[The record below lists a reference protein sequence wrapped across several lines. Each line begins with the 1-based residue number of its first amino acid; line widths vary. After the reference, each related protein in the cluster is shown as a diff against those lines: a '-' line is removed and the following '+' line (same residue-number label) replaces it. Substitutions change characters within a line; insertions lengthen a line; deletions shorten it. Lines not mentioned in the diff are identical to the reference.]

1 LKFFALVILE
11 VFLFTFFAEKYGFLN
26 TLLAYW
32 VPTFLGFSLLPRL
45 GQGFQTIQLTPA
57 NEAASLHRVLL
68 FLGCLLLITPLLTF
82 RVIGIFLILPGFRHF
97 LIWKLAQLIK
107 KKMTQFQGGNGFYFF
122 RSQGFSRPQSEAFYA
137 DDYPTEIK
145 DVTPIIPQ
153 IEKPK
158 H

>member
-1 LKFFALVILE
+1 MKFFALVILE
-11 VFLFTFFAEKYGFLN
+11 VFFFTFFAEKYGFLN

-32 VPTFLGFSLLPRL
+32 VPTFLGFLLLPRL
-45 GQGFQTIQLTPA
+45 GLGFQTIQINPK
-57 NEAASLHRVLL
+57 NEAAGLHRVLL
-68 FLGCLLLITPLLTF
+68 FLGCLLLITPLLSF
-82 RVIGIFLILPGFRHF
+82 RVIGIFVILPGFRHL

-107 KKMTQFQGGNGFYFF
+107 KQMTQFQSGNGFYFF
-122 RSQGFSRPQSEAFYA
+122 KSQSFSRPHPDTFYPQ
-137 DDYPTEIK
+137 DYSGEIK

>member
-1 LKFFALVILE
+1 MKFFAIVILE
-11 VFLFTFFAEKYGFLN
+11 VFFFTFFAEEYGFLN
-26 TLLAYW
+26 TMLAYW
-32 VPTFLGFSLLPRL
+32 VPTFLGFLLLPRL
-45 GQGFQTIQLTPA
+45 GLGFQTLKLNPA
-57 NEAASLHRVLL
+57 NEAEGLHRVLL

-82 RVIGIFLILPGFRHF
+82 RVIGIFLILPGFRHL

-107 KKMTQFQGGNGFYFF
+107 KQMTQFQGGNGFYFF
-122 RSQGFSRPQSEAFYA
+122 RSQGFQRPSADAFYSH
-137 DDYPTEIK
+137 DYPTEIK